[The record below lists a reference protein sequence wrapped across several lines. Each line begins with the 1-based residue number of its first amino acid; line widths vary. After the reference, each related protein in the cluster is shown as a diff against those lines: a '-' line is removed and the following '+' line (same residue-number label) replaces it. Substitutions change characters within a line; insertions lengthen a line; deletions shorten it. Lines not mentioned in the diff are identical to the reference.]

1 MKHRGFTLVESL
13 VGAAVFMIIAVS
25 VYQAYAAAM
34 DAVRVSRLKITATA
48 LANEQFEIIRNLPY
62 TDVGVVSGIP
72 SGKIPHIQNLV
83 RDNTEFVVEATIRS
97 IDDPFDGSIGGLP
110 NDLSP
115 ADYKLAELEISCSS
129 CMNFTTLNFTTQVGP
144 RDLETASMNGALFVQ
159 VFDAVGQPV
168 AGANVHIENN
178 QVLPTIVIDDTTNN
192 NGFLQIVDAP
202 PGIEAYEITVSKF
215 GYSTDQTYQTGVPGN
230 PNPTKPHATVALQQL
245 TQISFAVDKTSTLDI
260 SSIMET
266 CSSTPSI
273 DFSLNG
279 SKLIGTSPDILKYN
293 ASPTTD
299 DAGRKTISNLEWDT
313 YNLNLTDG
321 TYDLAGTIPL
331 LPFVLNPNA
340 NQDFKLIVALKN
352 PNSILITIRDAST
365 QLPLSDA
372 TVRLEGSGYDTTLTT
387 GRGFMRQTD
396 WSGGAGQADFIDPM
410 KYFDSDGNVEVNDPA
425 GEIKLRKL
433 FGTEYVLAGY
443 LISST
448 LDTGSASNFYQILW
462 QPQGQPPDVGPDSVR
477 FQIATNNDKTA
488 WNFLGPDGTA
498 NTYYTLLNQDTN
510 VLHNGDRYLRY
521 KVLLQTA
528 DTIWTPTVSDASF
541 TFTSSCVS
549 PGQVLFTAL
558 ATGDYTVTVSKTG
571 YQLFTDTVTV
581 SLPWQQREVILS
593 P

>member
-1 MKHRGFTLVESL
+1 MRTPIHHQKGVTLVESL
-13 VGAAVFMIIAVS
+13 VGVAVFMIIAVS
-25 VYQAYAAAM
+25 VYQAYGVAM
-34 DAVRVSRLKITATA
+34 NAIRVSRIKIAAAA
-48 LANEQFEIIRNLPY
+48 LANEEFEIARNLSY
-62 TDVGVVSGIP
+62 ADVGIVGGFP
-72 SGKIPHIQNLV
+72 SGKIPRTETLV
-83 RDNTEFVVEATIRS
+83 RNGAEFTVETVVRN
-97 IDDPFDGSIGGLP
+97 IDDPFDGTIGGSP

-115 ADYKLAELEISCSS
+115 ADYKLIEIEISCAL
-129 CMNFTTLNFTTQVGP
+129 CRNFTPLGFTTSIAP
-144 RDLETASMNGALFVQ
+144 RALETASTNGALFVQ

-230 PNPTKPHATVALQQL
+230 PNPTKPHATVALKQL

-293 ASPTTD
+293 ASLTTD

-365 QLPLSDA
+365 QLPLSKA
-372 TVRLEGSGYDTTLTT
+372 TVRLEGLGFDTTLTS
-387 GRGFMRQTD
+387 GRGFTPQPV
-396 WSGGAGQADFIDPM
+396 WSGGAGQADFI
-410 KYFDSDGNVEVNDPA
+410 
-425 GEIKLRKL
+425 
-433 FGTEYVLAGY
+433 
-443 LISST
+443 
-448 LDTGSASNFYQILW
+448 
-462 QPQGQPPDVGPDSVR
+462 
-477 FQIATNNDKTA
+477 
-488 WNFLGPDGTA
+488 
-498 NTYYTLLNQDTN
+498 
-510 VLHNGDRYLRY
+510 
-521 KVLLQTA
+521 
-528 DTIWTPTVSDASF
+528 
-541 TFTSSCVS
+541 
-549 PGQVLFTAL
+549 
-558 ATGDYTVTVSKTG
+558 
-571 YQLFTDTVTV
+571 
-581 SLPWQQREVILS
+581 
-593 P
+593 